1 MLSTLAAPV
10 AIVPPSFMQSEARE
24 VLSCPAC
31 RLVQFRTRNSLC
43 RRCYKPLDPPEP
55 QSFEPQPV
63 AVAPSSP
70 SVDGIPE
77 VVRALG
83 ARVRELRKEHGMT
96 QRELARRMEVP
107 RTYISKIEMSKAIPT
122 LASLDR
128 IASALGVDVRDLIC
142 DARSRREN
150 EVAALFQDEFLGEI
164 ARLANKLNALQRALV
179 LRAAH
184 DAAIG
189 RPLSA

>member
-1 MLSTLAAPV
+1 MR
-10 AIVPPSFMQSEARE
+10 AI
-24 VLSCPAC
+24 
-31 RLVQFRTRNSLC
+31 
-43 RRCYKPLDPPEP
+43 
-55 QSFEPQPV
+55 
-63 AVAPSSP
+63 
-70 SVDGIPE
+70 
-77 VVRALG
+77 G
-83 ARVRELRKEHGMT
+83 ARVRELRKERGMT

-142 DARSRREN
+142 DAQSRREN
-150 EVAALFQDEFLGEI
+150 EVAALFQEEFLGEI
-164 ARLANKLNALQRALV
+164 ARLADKLNPLQRALV